1 MGEIIYQGDKA
12 FVGHSQ
18 RTYEPYG
25 CSKYVEWGFSDNSV
39 RLYQT
44 ETNKILG
51 IFENVHLEAITGVK
65 WADDRTIVTT
75 SRDTVV
81 CVWRIVQGR
90 SYELKLMKCLRGHRE
105 TVHAVAISVAY
116 SIIVSGSE
124 DKSCIIWDLNRLEYV
139 RQLGRHDDGVRVV
152 AINDATGDIAT
163 CSGPVLRLWT
173 VNGDMILQKYT
184 TQIGDPILDCVF
196 YSGKTGEWL
205 SREIVLTS
213 HRRGT
218 IKVWEKAVI
227 DAEYQRTT
235 ATQTGTGH
243 QQGNRSSTGN
253 NLSISSLQSSV
264 ESMPLSTGSPAI
276 IPATVVEEN
285 GTDNGSLE
293 TGGLSGTT
301 TGLSMSNLS
310 IAAGEDDSLT
320 SGSRTRQSS
329 QVATLTGSNKSKSAK
344 WALRLRQAYT
354 YEDRLRIDGGVI
366 PNIVSLY
373 ISRYTNV
380 SVVASLINAIC
391 VYICK
396 HCSHTFISF
405 SLFLVHGEHCTVE
418 ILLEG
423 FMSGCCPMAVDAH
436 IGCNQAVTRSV

>member
-1 MGEIIYQGDKA
+1 
-12 FVGHSQ
+12 
-18 RTYEPYG
+18 
-25 CSKYVEWGFSDNSV
+25 VEWGFSDNSV

-44 ETNKILG
+44 ETNKVLG

-105 TVHAVAISVAY
+105 TVHTVAISVAY

-139 RQLGRHDDGVRVV
+139 RQLGRHEDGIRVV

-173 VNGDMILQKYT
+173 VNGDLILQKYT
-184 TQIGDPILDCVF
+184 TQIGDPILDCIF
-196 YSGKTGEWL
+196 YAGKTGEWL
-205 SREIVLTS
+205 SKEIVLTS

-227 DAEYQRTT
+227 DADYQRTAAT
-235 ATQTGTGH
+235 ATTSGH
-243 QQGNRSSTGN
+243 QQSGRNGSSSN
-253 NLSISSLQSSV
+253 NGQSISSLQTSV
-264 ESMPLSTGSPAI
+264 DSMSLSTVTPT
-276 IPATVVEEN
+276 TVVEEN
-285 GTDNGSLE
+285 GVENSSSQE
-293 TGGLSGTT
+293 AGGLA
-301 TGLSMSNLS
+301 TGMAGNSMSNLS
-310 IAAGEDDSLT
+310 VVIGDDDSLT

-329 QVATLTGSNKSKSAK
+329 QVVTLAGSTKTKSAK

-354 YEDRLRIDGGVI
+354 YEDRLRIDGGVV

-373 ISRYTNV
+373 ISRYD
-380 SVVASLINAIC
+380 SP
-391 VYICK
+391 
-396 HCSHTFISF
+396 
-405 SLFLVHGEHCTVE
+405 
-418 ILLEG
+418 LLMG
-423 FMSGCCPMAVDAH
+423 SWKLSRLCIITLPLLLYHNNSA
-436 IGCNQAVTRSV
+436 QL